1 MDKKKRILVV
11 SQHYW
16 PENFRSTD
24 VCHGFTELGYEV
36 DVLCGLP
43 NYPKGEW
50 AEGYSYFGPRS
61 ELHDGVRL
69 YRCGEIRRKGNS
81 GLRIFLNYVSF
92 PFFAGFNLWR
102 LRKNHYD
109 AVFCYETSPVLMIW
123 PAILYA
129 KTHHVPLTT
138 YVLDLWPENLYSVL
152 AVQNPLLRKIAMGVS
167 SWHYKRCDRLIAMS
181 PSLRQT
187 LLARTGKSPDKVT
200 VIPQYCEEL
209 YCREAPDFELQK
221 RFSDKFNVVF
231 AGNFSPAQ
239 GLESLVEVACRLQ
252 AQLVCGIR
260 FILVGDGMSRES
272 LFDLIRKK
280 GVADYFAWE
289 GQHPVEDVPKYHTLA
304 DALIACLVKSE
315 SIGLT
320 IPAKITSYTAAGR
333 PVLCAMDGEGARVVT
348 ESGCGLACAAGDVDA
363 LTENLLKLYYMS
375 GAQRAEMGRRGKA
388 YHRAHFN
395 RDTLLSQLADFIVD
409 GTAAPSGEDVYI
421 ENSGDDSLL

>member
-1 MDKKKRILVV
+1 MKKKKRILVV

-50 AEGYSYFGPRS
+50 AEGYDFFGPRS
-61 ELHDGVRL
+61 EEHEGIRL
-69 YRCGEIRRKGNS
+69 YRCGEIRRKGNT
-81 GLRIFLNYVSF
+81 GLRIFLNYMSF
-92 PFFAGFNLWR
+92 PFFATFDLWR

-123 PAILYA
+123 PAILFA
-129 KTHHVPLTT
+129 KARKIPLTT

-152 AVQNPLLRKIAMGVS
+152 DVQNRFLRKIAMGVS
-167 SWHYKRCDRLIAMS
+167 TWHYKRCDRLIAMS

-187 LLARTGKSPDKVT
+187 LLARTGKRPEDVT

-209 YCREAPDFELQK
+209 YCKDVPDEELK
-221 RFSDKFNVVF
+221 NRFSDKFNVVF

-239 GLESLVEVACRLQ
+239 GLEGLVEVASRLQ
-252 AQLVCGIR
+252 AQLVTGIR
-260 FILVGDGMSRES
+260 FVLVGDGMSRES
-272 LFDLIRKK
+272 LLALIRKK
-280 GVADYFAWE
+280 GVADYFVWE
-289 GQHPVEDVPKYHTLA
+289 GQHPVQDVPKYHTMA
-304 DALIACLVKSE
+304 DALVACLVKSE
-315 SIGLT
+315 AIGLT

-348 ESGCGLACAAGDVDA
+348 ESGCGFACAAGDLDA
-363 LTENLLKLYYMS
+363 LTENLLKLYYMPPEK
-375 GAQRAEMGRRGKA
+375 RAEMGRLGRS
-388 YHRAHFN
+388 YHRANFD
-395 RDTLLSQLADFIVD
+395 RTRLLCELADFIVD
-409 GTAAPSGEDVYI
+409 GKTTSSGEDV
-421 ENSGDDSLL
+421 LH